1 MLGLVITTKTKAQ
14 ERMTST
20 APTPPPVNGYDPK
33 DLERIRFNAN
43 EGLAQRYEA
52 DRKLHAQK
60 EADQKK
66 LRDYWDEVYR
76 NRTPNQ
82 KSIAAAERY
91 NARLRVRA
99 AHDQA
104 IQKNGAPAAP
114 TTPLDTKAIVD
125 RIQREAKVTLDAK
138 ARRLRY
144 KKEAKAVRIK
154 LAGDRLWAERRLQ
167 VQKALVTIAEE
178 NAAIAKHANARIVRL
193 EGLLADLPQG
203 KTKARVKIETAIE
216 RNKRALQVASQ
227 SPESVLASQP
237 MGSLLQYV

>member
-1 MLGLVITTKTKAQ
+1 
-14 ERMTST
+14 MTST
-20 APTPPPVNGYDPK
+20 APTPQPANGYDPK
-33 DLERIRFNAN
+33 DLERIRLNAN

-52 DRKLHAQK
+52 DRKLRAQK

-91 NARLRVRA
+91 NAQLRVRA

-104 IQKNGAPAAP
+104 IQKNGAPAVP
-114 TTPLDTKAIVD
+114 TTPLDTKAIVA
-125 RIQREAKVTLDAK
+125 RIQEQAKVTLDAK

-144 KKEAKAVRIK
+144 KKDAKAARIK
-154 LAGDRLWAERRLQ
+154 LNGDRIWAERRLK

-178 NAAIAKHANARIVRL
+178 NAAIAKRANARILRL
-193 EGLLADLPQG
+193 EGQLAEIPETNT
-203 KTKARVKIETAIE
+203 KTRAKIESAIAH
-216 RNKRALQVASQ
+216 NKRALRNANR
-227 SPESVLASQP
+227 SPESIFADQP
-237 MGSLLQYV
+237 EGSLLRYV